1 MQMSWRP
8 ETKLKSVIQAP
19 NIEIFEYLSRHP
31 PSPPR
36 PPPNSPSIELF
47 VSSKRKKSFK
57 ADDDDSLGGGREEG
71 GGRREEGVSVRKING
86 QRCHNCNCYCC

>member
-1 MQMSWRP
+1 MSWRP

-71 GGRREEGVSVRKING
+71 GGGFSEKNQWPALPQLQLLLLLSG
-86 QRCHNCNCYCC
+86 

>member
-57 ADDDDSLGGGREEG
+57 ADDGW
-71 GGRREEGVSVRKING
+71 INKKG
-86 QRCHNCNCYCC
+86 LQRTGIPNNLINNFDIKQKF